1 MKNKKG
7 STIVWAITLIMVLVV
22 IVGASL
28 SFAYMSYNQSIKN
41 RNKTQVELI
50 ANSAIKS
57 LAGAIENDEN
67 SSQLI
72 PDTGKQINVSKME
85 CFVPYGTISN
95 IKINR
100 KKENLIIAS
109 LKANY
114 HDEDYTI
121 YAYLTQSNNQWKCK
135 RYDTSGNLNISTD
148 SNSSGNDSGNNG
160 STDNDNDNNI
170 GLPEGSNI
178 ADTLDKRLTV
188 MLNQYYGDF
197 KNIYTFI
204 DWYKDQCKY
213 MNKTTDANYNCD
225 WWFNNSD
232 GSDYHIKQA
241 YLTCMTQNN
250 QFDKLEDDIYR
261 KVKDQNIVFDNNTW
275 YPDLYVNFH
284 IFPNSNGKYFIYASP
299 SSGASNGGVY
309 LIYYDQSWYVTKNKS
324 FNESDFLNVDSIK
337 NAVSNTDQWLK
348 IE

>member
-72 PDTGKQINVSKME
+72 PNTGKQINVSKME
-85 CFVPYGTISN
+85 CSVPYGTISN

-121 YAYLTQSNNQWKCK
+121 YAYLTQSNNQWKCVQ
-135 RYDTSGNLNISTD
+135 YDTNGNRDISTD
-148 SNSSGNDSGNNG
+148 SSSNGNDSGNNG
-160 STDNDNDNNI
+160 STDNNTGNNNGEDSGNTNSNKDAISLVKYKIAALLNAYYQNDKDINKFNEWYQQECQNNNVSFENKNDWQFNNGGFIKGIFDHLYNKDGCLILDNSLYDKIIEVNKDLGWIKNYPLYLHFNLNTSNGEFFLTANGQNNSWNYSETY
-170 GLPEGSNI
+170 L
-178 ADTLDKRLTV
+178 L
-188 MLNQYYGDF
+188 
-197 KNIYTFI
+197 FI
-204 DWYKDQCKY
+204 DNHIYVKKSGSLQTNG
-213 MNKTTDANYNCD
+213 MSEEQLEQLIQTDD
-225 WWFNNSD
+225 W
-232 GSDYHIKQA
+232 Q
-241 YLTCMTQNN
+241 M
-250 QFDKLEDDIYR
+250 
-261 KVKDQNIVFDNNTW
+261 
-275 YPDLYVNFH
+275 
-284 IFPNSNGKYFIYASP
+284 
-299 SSGASNGGVY
+299 
-309 LIYYDQSWYVTKNKS
+309 
-324 FNESDFLNVDSIK
+324 
-337 NAVSNTDQWLK
+337 

>member
-1 MKNKKG
+1 
-7 STIVWAITLIMVLVV
+7 
-22 IVGASL
+22 
-28 SFAYMSYNQSIKN
+28 
-41 RNKTQVELI
+41 
-50 ANSAIKS
+50 
-57 LAGAIENDEN
+57 
-67 SSQLI
+67 
-72 PDTGKQINVSKME
+72 ME
-85 CFVPYGTISN
+85 CSVPYGTISN

-121 YAYLTQSNNQWKCK
+121 YAYLTQSNNQWKCVQ
-135 RYDTSGNLNISTD
+135 YDTNGNRDISTD
-148 SNSSGNDSGNNG
+148 SSSSGNGSGNNG

-225 WWFNNSD
+225 WWFNNSK

-261 KVKDQNIVFDNNTW
+261 KVKDQNIVFNNNTW

-299 SSGASNGGVY
+299 SSSASNGGVY
-309 LIYYDQSWYVTKNKS
+309 LIYYNQSWYVTKNKS
-324 FNESDFLNVDSIK
+324 FSESDFPNEDSIK
-337 NAVSNTDQWLK
+337 NAVSNTNQWLK